1 MVNVFTIGNGN
12 AGNTK
17 AKVIVGLIDKAEA
30 HGIAKGIPALGNG
43 RERRDGTGQL
53 PNVLGTGFLG
63 QAAQSKAVTCNIS
76 GKIKLHFVMEF

>member
-17 AKVIVGLIDKAEA
+17 AKVIVGLINKAEA
-30 HGIAKGIPALGNG
+30 HGITKSIPAFGN
-43 RERRDGTGQL
+43 RSERRDSTGQL
-53 PNVLGTGFLG
+53 PNVLGAGFLG
-63 QAAQSKAVTCNIS
+63 QAAQCKTVTCNIS

>member
-30 HGIAKGIPALGNG
+30 HGIAKGIPAFGN
-43 RERRDGTGQL
+43 RSERRDSTGQL
-53 PNVLGTGFLG
+53 FNVLGAGFLG
-63 QAAQSKAVTCNIS
+63 QAAQRKAVTCNIS